1 MNTVHYSV
9 HGAVAVLTLDHPPV
23 NALSQRMRKAIR
35 TYLELANA
43 DAAIGAVIIIGSQKA
58 FSAGADIK
66 EARTPQ
72 GIEENRIGMKV
83 QDRVDKPIVA
93 AIGGYALGGGMEFA
107 LCSHFRVASPGARL
121 GLPEV
126 KIGRVP
132 SSGGTQRLPRLIGVA
147 AAARM
152 MLHGELV
159 SSEQAKEIGLI
170 DEIVE
175 GDLLDG
181 ALRYADRL
189 IAEHKGPRRIRNMSA
204 KLDNTA
210 AFFAS
215 QRAELERTRR
225 GYCAPLWILEC
236 LEAAVALPFDEGKA
250 IEEKNGDLARDSLQ
264 AKALQYAFMA
274 ERAAAKIPD
283 VPAETVAR
291 EIRQVAVIGAGA
303 TGAGIA
309 TCFACSGI
317 PVRLIDGE
325 PEALVRG
332 LAAIRDNYSGMVAQG
347 RLAQTEMD
355 RRLALISTAPD
366 FAGAAEA
373 DIVVDT
379 VFEQIPSVFKAL
391 DAIAKPGAILAVT
404 TSMPEV
410 DRIAAEVSRPHEVIG
425 LRFLAPAH
433 ETRLLEVVRSD
444 KTAKD
449 VIATAG
455 ALGKRLAKVAVV
467 SRAAC
472 IGERMLE
479 KSLSQMIALLEE
491 GASPRQIDDA
501 MENWGYTTGPFAMSD
516 LAGHDSGRFKRLMDK
531 SGDIFPSALVARLR
545 ELGRYGQTAGRG
557 WYRYECDSTQSL
569 PDPEVEQLIA
579 EHRRRI
585 GAPRRKITDD
595 EIVAR
600 WVFALANE
608 AAYILEE
615 SGAQRASDIDTVFFL
630 GYGFPRYRGG
640 PMFYADTVGL
650 ETVLCSIEQFARGH
664 RGELWIPAPSLR
676 TRAAEHGTFV

>member
-204 KLDNTA
+204 KLDNAA

-332 LAAIRDNYSGMVAQG
+332 LAAIRDNDNTASSSGINIFRLKLLAFVISAVVTALAGAVFFIFQG
-347 RLAQTEMD
+347 YIAPAGGFSMRWTMTMILATVIGG
-355 RRLALISTAPD
+355 ISTEGGPIIGTMIIVFLHFVLARY
-366 FAGAAEA
+366 AG
-373 DIVVDT
+373 I
-379 VFEQIPSVFKAL
+379 SL
-391 DAIAKPGAILAVT
+391 
-404 TSMPEV
+404 
-410 DRIAAEVSRPHEVIG
+410 VIQG
-425 LRFLAPAH
+425 TLLIIIMLLAPQGIMGFFRK
-433 ETRLLEVVRSD
+433 TR
-444 KTAKD
+444 TH
-449 VIATAG
+449 
-455 ALGKRLAKVAVV
+455 
-467 SRAAC
+467 
-472 IGERMLE
+472 
-479 KSLSQMIALLEE
+479 
-491 GASPRQIDDA
+491 PH
-501 MENWGYTTGPFAMSD
+501 P
-516 LAGHDSGRFKRLMDK
+516 
-531 SGDIFPSALVARLR
+531 
-545 ELGRYGQTAGRG
+545 
-557 WYRYECDSTQSL
+557 
-569 PDPEVEQLIA
+569 
-579 EHRRRI
+579 
-585 GAPRRKITDD
+585 
-595 EIVAR
+595 
-600 WVFALANE
+600 
-608 AAYILEE
+608 
-615 SGAQRASDIDTVFFL
+615 
-630 GYGFPRYRGG
+630 
-640 PMFYADTVGL
+640 
-650 ETVLCSIEQFARGH
+650 
-664 RGELWIPAPSLR
+664 
-676 TRAAEHGTFV
+676 